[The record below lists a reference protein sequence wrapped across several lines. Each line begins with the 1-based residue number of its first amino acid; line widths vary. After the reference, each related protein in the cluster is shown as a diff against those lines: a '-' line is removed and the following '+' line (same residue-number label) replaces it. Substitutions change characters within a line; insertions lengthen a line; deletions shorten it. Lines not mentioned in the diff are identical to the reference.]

1 MHKFVEAGKIAI
13 SSIMA
18 HKLRSFLTL
27 LGVIIGVA
35 VVTAVATVI
44 EGANVYIKEKIAT
57 LGSGVFSLQKAS
69 VTSFGDFQK
78 FLDAFRRNPDLTIS
92 DLGALRESVT
102 LADQI
107 GAQDGGAKSVKF
119 GNITLENVGV
129 QGVTPNTLLIS
140 NVEVA
145 QGRYIDESDDDAR
158 KDVAFLGS
166 EVADGLFPGLDP
178 IGKEIKI
185 GPDVYT
191 VIGVAKK
198 LGSVLGQSQDN
209 FVQLPMMTFFKAFG
223 KRSSPTFRII
233 VWSRRGVP
241 AEKVQDQVRVVMRTR
256 HKLDYNKPDD
266 FSIATDEATEQ
277 LLGSIVGV
285 VAAVA
290 FPVVGISLVIGGIVI
305 MNIML
310 ASVTERTREIGIRKS
325 LGATRRDILM
335 QFLVESAMM
344 SGLGGLIGLLLAVT
358 AMAILKQFVPVP
370 VAVPLWAPLVA
381 ISMSTLV
388 GVFFGLYPADRAAR
402 LDPIIA
408 LGAECCGLRYC
419 S

>member
-1 MHKFVEAGKIAI
+1 MNKFIEAAAIAL

-57 LGSGVFSLQKAS
+57 LGAGVFSLQKAS

-78 FLDAFRRNPDLTIS
+78 FLEAFRRNPDLTID
-92 DLGALRESVT
+92 DLAALRESVT
-102 LADQI
+102 LAEQI
-107 GAQDGGAKSVKF
+107 GAQDGGSKPVKY
-119 GNITLENVGV
+119 GNVTLDSVGV
-129 QGVTPNTLLIS
+129 QGVTPNTILLSSLEI
-140 NVEVA
+140 A
-145 QGRYIDESDDDAR
+145 QGRYINDFDNDSHR
-158 KDVAFLGS
+158 DVAFLGS
-166 EVADGLFPGLDP
+166 EVAEGLFPQLDP
-178 IGKEIKI
+178 IGKDIKI
-185 GPDVYT
+185 GPDVYI

-209 FVQLPMMTFFKAFG
+209 FVQLPLMTFFKAFG

-233 VWSRRGVP
+233 VRGRADVP
-241 AEKVQDQVRVVMRTR
+241 PEKVQDQVRVMMRTR
-256 HKLDYNKPDD
+256 HKLDYSKPDD

-277 LLGSIVGV
+277 LLGSIVNV

-310 ASVTERTREIGIRKS
+310 ASVTERTREIGIRKAV
-325 LGATRRDILM
+325 GATNHQILS
-335 QFLVESAMM
+335 QFLIEALMM
-344 SGLGGLIGLLLAVT
+344 SLTGGVIGILFGYGLAFIAGTFLGFSQ
-358 AMAILKQFVPVP
+358 KQ
-370 VAVPLWAPLVA
+370 
-381 ISMSTLV
+381 
-388 GVFFGLYPADRAAR
+388 
-402 LDPIIA
+402 PIFYN
-408 LGAECCGLRYC
+408 LRI
-419 S
+419 